1 MGYLSV
7 QGVEA
12 GVQYLAATYPSF
24 CQSIALPETSVQGRT
39 SHALKI
45 AHGGGGTR
53 HGVLFLGGVHARE
66 LVNPD
71 LLIWFGTNLCQAYA
85 GDTGLTFGG
94 KAYNSGVVKLI
105 VETLDLFLFPL
116 VNPDGRAHVQDPN
129 GDVWWRKNR
138 SHDVASGCYGVDLN
152 RNFDLLWSSGIGTS
166 SSPCDY
172 QIYKG
177 PAAFSEPETRNVRW
191 LLDTYPQIDC
201 MIDIHSYS
209 DDVLYPWGDATD
221 QTTDPAKNFQNPAYN
236 GLRGV
241 ANSTMYQEY
250 TPQIDLDW
258 FVNSGN
264 AVVQAIQAVR
274 GTAYTLKQSIGL
286 YPTSG
291 TSDDYAYS
299 RHFVD
304 GSKTRVYAYCL
315 ETGVEFQPPYAEAL
329 NIMSEVSAGLVQFCV
344 ECLCTITQAAA
355 GTAMEARLDHLRGF
369 RDRDVVSTATGAE
382 WAGLLHRHTGEVVQL
397 FATDEGLR
405 RRAGEVLAGLADAAE
420 SEKPVD
426 AATLKRAEKLAADVS
441 AKASSELREAVRLV
455 VADLEHFRKRSIAD
469 ALRAA
474 DARRQ
479 SSR

>member
-1 MGYLSV
+1 
-7 QGVEA
+7 
-12 GVQYLAATYPSF
+12 
-24 CQSIALPETSVQGRT
+24 
-39 SHALKI
+39 
-45 AHGGGGTR
+45 
-53 HGVLFLGGVHARE
+53 
-66 LVNPD
+66 
-71 LLIWFGTNLCQAYA
+71 
-85 GDTGLTFGG
+85 
-94 KAYNSGVVKLI
+94 
-105 VETLDLFLFPL
+105 
-116 VNPDGRAHVQDPN
+116 
-129 GDVWWRKNR
+129 
-138 SHDVASGCYGVDLN
+138 
-152 RNFDLLWSSGIGTS
+152 
-166 SSPCDY
+166 
-172 QIYKG
+172 
-177 PAAFSEPETRNVRW
+177 
-191 LLDTYPQIDC
+191 

-241 ANSTMYQEY
+241 ANSAMYQEY

-264 AVVQAIQAVR
+264 VVVQAIQAVR

-329 NIMSEVSAGLVQFCV
+329 NIMSEVSAGLVQFCI

-355 GTAMEARLDHLRGF
+355 GTAMEERLDRLRQF

-397 FATDEGLR
+397 FAADEGLR

-420 SEKPVD
+420 SEKPID

-441 AKASSELREAVRLV
+441 AKASSELREALRLL